1 MEYLQR
7 ACRCPAWIIH
17 IALVGKA
24 LTSSAAEYP
33 MGLADAVAKLVVVEK
48 DLQLGAVEIPGRD
61 ESLGEPTAKG
71 VA

>member
-1 MEYLQR
+1 
-7 ACRCPAWIIH
+7 
-17 IALVGKA
+17 
-24 LTSSAAEYP
+24 

-61 ESLGEPTAKG
+61 KSVGGEPTAKG